1 MEWAALITWVLTAG
15 GGFVLLAIWLS
26 RGGMRQGGEGGSRIR
41 PPLILS
47 HFLLAATGLV
57 IWIIYL
63 ANDSDTLA
71 WIAFVLLAVVALL
84 GWTMFAIWWQRR
96 QRGRTAQE
104 APTTVESGAPPE
116 QRFPVPIVALHGVL
130 AVTTVVLV
138 FLTAIGVGG
147 S

>member
-1 MEWAALITWVLTAG
+1 MEWAALIAWVLTAG

-104 APTTVESGAPPE
+104 APTNVESDAPPE

>member
-1 MEWAALITWVLTAG
+1 MMEWAALISWVLTAG
-15 GGFVLLAIWLS
+15 GGFVLLSIWLR
-26 RGGMRQGGEGGSRIR
+26 RGGMRQQQEAGNRIR

-63 ANDSDTLA
+63 ATDKDGLA
-71 WIAFVLLAVVALL
+71 WIAFVVLAVVALL
-84 GWTMFAIWWQRR
+84 GWTMFAIWARRR
-96 QRGRTAQE
+96 QTPAAG
-104 APTTVESGAPPE
+104 VEPAAVGAPAE
-116 QRFPVPIVALHGVL
+116 QHFPVSVVALHGVL

-138 FLTAIGVGG
+138 LLTALEVGG

>member
-1 MEWAALITWVLTAG
+1 MEWAALIAWVLTAG

-26 RGGMRQGGEGGSRIR
+26 RGGMRQGGGGGGRVWA
-41 PPLILS
+41 PAILS

-71 WIAFVLLAVVALL
+71 WIAFVILAVVAVL

-96 QRGRTAQE
+96 QRGTTARTAGMSS
-104 APTTVESGAPPE
+104 TGAGGNPGSPGDDTPAE

-130 AVTTVVLV
+130 
-138 FLTAIGVGG
+138 
-147 S
+147 

>member
-15 GGFVLLAIWLS
+15 GGFVLLSVWLS
-26 RGGMRQGGEGGSRIR
+26 RGGMRQQQEAGNRIR

-57 IWIIYL
+57 IWIIYIVS
-63 ANDSDTLA
+63 DSDALA
-71 WIAFVLLAVVALL
+71 WIAFVVLGVVALL
-84 GWTMFAIWWQRR
+84 GWTMFAIWFRR
-96 QRGRTAQE
+96 RRGRAAVADVA
-104 APTTVESGAPPE
+104 APGMPAE
-116 QRFPVPIVALHGVL
+116 QHFPVSIVTLHGVL

-138 FLTAIGVGG
+138 LLTALGVGG

>member
-63 ANDSDTLA
+63 ADDSDTLA
-71 WIAFVLLAVVALL
+71 WIAFVILAVVAVL

-96 QRGRTAQE
+96 KRGPAARE
-104 APTTVESGAPPE
+104 EPTNVESGAPPE